1 MRVRANND
9 IRAPVR
15 NFLSQRTLGVGGS
28 MTAFNTPVYTH
39 NNDIRLLAC
48 KLDLLL
54 DHILLAGINNIG
66 GSIGRRG
73 EAVRRLRIGQISDAH
88 ALLFLDGNVA
98 VIRFACVQA
107 RGDHV
112 VRHVVPETERCC
124 DTLSAFVVGV
134 VV

>member
-1 MRVRANND
+1 
-9 IRAPVR
+9 
-15 NFLSQRTLGVGGS
+15 

-98 VIRFACVQA
+98 VIRFAL
-107 RGDHV
+107 RTG
-112 VRHVVPETERCC
+112 PW
-124 DTLSAFVVGV
+124 
-134 VV
+134 

>member
-1 MRVRANND
+1 MGTVFARSGCGKQLHGLDDMRVRANND

-73 EAVRRLRIGQISDAH
+73 G
-88 ALLFLDGNVA
+88 G
-98 VIRFACVQA
+98 
-107 RGDHV
+107 
-112 VRHVVPETERCC
+112 P
-124 DTLSAFVVGV
+124 FVVSV
-134 VV
+134 